1 MLKLNMFHQILNI
14 SADKDLCLLAV
25 SAYDIDEDEVQ
36 EEDDKDD

>member
-1 MLKLNMFHQILNI
+1 MFHQILNI
-14 SADKDLCLLAV
+14 SADKDLLCLQAL